1 MSERF
6 SSRRHPAC
14 LPGWLPRF
22 ACAVLL
28 AGGLCLPAAQ
38 AAVISNIAYV
48 NDASNPY
55 LDPNG
60 DPGTLASNGGIPVVI
75 TSIPGASP
83 STLTF
88 YKYSPTGQCGDLR
101 GNTVAASSFPFA
113 GGRYEDAGGTLQ
125 PLPSPEILP
134 LPGSGGSS
142 TVLDVSVPVTV
153 CPATVFHAGEPVFI
167 TLTDLNRNLD
177 PAVAETILITISS
190 WAGGLAKDVDEV
202 LELRETGPNTGI
214 FAAVVQSTTAAVT
227 RGDGRISVGVDGMVR
242 GHYQDVFYPDDTS
255 SAQAL
260 VDPFGVVFDAGSNQP
275 INGALIWV
283 IEPALPGCSAVTAA
297 SADAVL
303 DACGASVFQDD
314 GVTGHP
320 ARMETGL
327 TVPGNPAVPAGGFR
341 FPLMAPG
348 TYRFVV
354 KIPAGYTVPSA
365 LVPVGGSAPGRSIVA
380 GSHLQ
385 DFVVLPGPALN
396 IDIPADPSQD
406 DLLLVKTVST
416 TTASAGD
423 FLQYRL
429 TLTNNSAAPTIC
441 TPADCTTITDV
452 LPRGMR
458 YQSGSL
464 HRDGVKLADPVISAD
479 GRTLTLRI
487 GALAGNDN
495 VVISYVVAVSADAVK
510 GDAVN
515 TARAVGSTGN
525 VNGTLV
531 SNLAQV
537 AVKIEDVLMSGRFT
551 IIGRVFES
559 DCSASFADLK
569 GLANVRIMLEDGT
582 YVVTDKDGQYHIEGV
597 KPGTHVVQMDT
608 ASLPKGAEPVSCL
621 QNTRFAGSAYSQFVD
636 VKGGGLWRAD
646 FHVRVPPPAAPPP
659 EPQKPAIPD
668 GEAGIRLQTLDN
680 VQVSDL
686 TQELEARNYTFK
698 GRFDPS
704 KDVLLPA
711 SVKDLERLLAQLK
724 KSHVQRL
731 EIIGHTD
738 SVALKGEGEK
748 KFGDNYGLSRAR
760 AKTIADYLASR
771 LNLSPEQV
779 VLDGKGPDAPMASND
794 TVAGR
799 AQNRRVDVIAYGG
812 QSSAKVGERSR
823 RLHRLVVDSGL
834 VPAFNL
840 RTMVMLPPDLSY
852 VKGSA
857 TLDGAPLADPE
868 DMGGTLVWRIAA
880 AAPEDVGWDDIADQ
894 TAADAPAAA
903 EAKKDP
909 AAWSRVIT
917 FNTDVVRKLVTTKPA
932 QAREFTFRGSFE
944 PAQAELMAESVT
956 ELDQLLEQLRATGS
970 IDHLEIIG
978 HTDNQQLSVR
988 ARKVFPDNKALSLA
1002 RAQTI
1007 ADSLTAGLGL
1017 TPEQVQVQGQG
1028 PDQPVASNK
1037 LPAGRAQN
1045 RRVEVK
1051 VFARDAAVSRLQ
1063 QLCADGYVSLKAVAM
1078 VDTPAASNIRLPA
1091 VENRLKCTVPA
1102 DKKPASAGPA
1112 PRSASVAAL
1121 APAPAEPLAVE
1132 PAAKPAVV
1140 DTGEILLDDIAA
1152 DDAEPVAAADTAA
1165 SEAAVKAA
1173 VAAAAANRAAADA
1186 AEAAKAA
1193 EAGSNDSGRQS
1204 LALKAAEPKPEAP
1217 AVEPVKTELV
1227 SKADDAGANSA
1238 GGDINWLA
1246 RTTGKTGF
1254 LFPEEGHNPRAP
1266 ALRVVVESELKQ
1278 EVELRVNGAAVSPL
1292 NFDGMRK
1299 DVRHNTNVSM
1309 WRGLPLK
1316 EGPNRI
1322 IARVRNADGSVAEE
1336 LVRVVYYSNTPARAV
1351 LVPEQ
1356 SKLVAD
1362 GLTRPVLAVR
1372 MLDRYGQPVRDGV
1385 SGPLLIHAPHMSWQQ
1400 QEETQKRQLAGLDR
1414 FQPQFVVRGD
1424 EGIALIELAPTTE
1437 SGTAQIDFAFQSDI
1451 DTTRTQELKAW
1462 LEPEAREWVMVG
1474 FAEGTVGYNTLK
1486 DNTQALQDQGTEDG
1500 AYSDGKVSFYA
1511 KGRVL
1516 GKWLLTMAYDTSKQR
1531 DRQSLLSTID
1541 PDEYYTLYGD
1551 GTEQRYD
1558 AASQSKLYLKLER
1571 GQFYALFGDYDTG
1584 LNDTQ
1589 LSRYNRT
1596 LNGFKTEKAGSMVV
1610 FTAYAAET
1618 EQNYARD
1625 EIQGNG
1631 TSGLYR
1637 LTQRNIVLNSE
1648 QIRIETRDRLRS
1660 EIILKTQSLSR
1671 HIDYDI
1677 DYSAGTLFFKQ
1688 PINSRDSSFNPVWIV
1703 AEYETVGTAE
1713 ESLNAGGR
1721 VGLNLLEGRLAM
1733 GITAL
1738 RDEGGNGTAQQSNSN
1753 LAGADFKYRFAA
1765 DAEVRLEMASTAG
1778 EQAGADRSG
1787 GAWLAE
1793 LEHHGSR
1800 YDLLL
1805 YTRDQESE
1813 FGVSQ
1818 QNLSEGGQ
1826 QKTGA
1831 NAVLRLNREWSLLG
1845 ELYQQNN
1852 NNTDSTRQAAATK
1865 LRYENAVG
1873 TASVGVQVVND
1884 STDSGVLA
1892 GQDFNSEQLTLEA
1905 SRWFMKRK
1913 LELSTQADVGESDS
1927 ADYPNRFAL
1936 NAAYALTD
1944 SVRLLAGHELTDGSG
1959 LKTSTSRA
1967 GVQVVP
1973 WKGARVDSTLN
1984 QSQMSEYGPR
1994 TFAQFGLTQSLLI
2007 NQRWGMDFS
2016 VDSSQSVGT
2025 KQATPEINNAVST
2038 SNILG
2043 LGTARVTANTEDYLA
2058 LSAGATYRADIWSW
2072 TNRLETR
2079 NGDTEDRYGITSNFL
2094 RQARDGV
2101 AFATGTQAF
2110 HTASENGST
2119 GNLASLD
2126 LSWAWRPLGTQWSVL
2141 DRLEFKYEDAEST
2154 LASPVFGFDGLS
2166 ASEARSRR
2174 IINNLSL
2181 NRVSREWTTQD
2192 RSGNLFRRYERNQWS
2207 LYYGA
2212 KYALD
2217 TFDGIDYSGYTDMF
2231 AVEVRHDVKTWMDI
2245 GLQASTLNSWSTGTR
2260 SYSFGPQIGM
2270 APVKNGWVTLGW
2282 NVRGFT
2288 DRDFDAARYS
2298 AQGPYLQL
2306 RFKFDQ
2312 NTKLNRDMV
2321 AAYSDSDSSNS
2332 NSGAEPMTTR
2342 AAQP

>member
-1 MSERF
+1 MSDRF

-28 AGGLCLPAAQ
+28 GGGLCLPAAQ
-38 AAVISNIAYV
+38 AGVISNIAYV

-125 PLPSPEILP
+125 PLPSPEVLP
-134 LPGSGGSS
+134 IPGSGGSS
-142 TVLDVSVPVTV
+142 TTLDVSVPVTV
-153 CPATVFHAGEPVFI
+153 CPATAFHAGEPVFI

-190 WAGGLAKDVDEV
+190 WAGGVAKDVDEV

-214 FAAVVQSTTAAVT
+214 FAAVVQSTMAAVT
-227 RGDGRISVGVDGMVR
+227 PGDGRISVGVDGMVR
-242 GHYQDVFYPDDTS
+242 GQYQDAFYPDDTS

-260 VDPFGVVFDAGSNQP
+260 VDPFGVVFDADSNQP

-283 IEPALPGCSAVTAA
+283 IDPALPGCSAVTAA

-303 DACGASVFQDD
+303 DACGAPVFQDD
-314 GVTGHP
+314 GVTVHP
-320 ARMETGL
+320 ARMSTG
-327 TVPGNPAVPAGGFR
+327 TSEPGNPAVPAGGFR
-341 FPLMAPG
+341 FPLMPPG

-365 LVPVGGSAPGRSIVA
+365 LVPVGGAAPGRSVVV

-385 DFVVLPGPALN
+385 EFVVLPGPALN

-429 TLTNNSAAPTIC
+429 TLTNKSAAPTIC

-452 LPRGMR
+452 LPRGLR

-479 GRTLTLRI
+479 GRTLSLRI

-495 VVISYVVAVSADAVK
+495 VTITYVVAVSADAVK
-510 GDAVN
+510 GEAVN
-515 TARAVGSTGN
+515 TARAAGSTGI

-608 ASLPKGAEPVSCL
+608 ASLPKGAEPVSCI

-646 FHVRVPPPAAPPP
+646 FHVRLPPPAAPAP
-659 EPQKPAIPD
+659 EPQKPVIPD

-686 TQELEARNYTFK
+686 TKELEARSYTFK

-738 SVALKGEGEK
+738 SAALKGEGEK

-771 LNLSPEQV
+771 LDLSPEQI
-779 VLDGKGPDAPMASND
+779 VLEGKGPDAPVASND

-823 RLHRLVVDSGL
+823 RQHRVLVDAGR

-840 RTMVMLPPDLSY
+840 RLTVMLPADLSF

-857 TLDGAPLADPE
+857 TIDGVALADPE
-868 DMGGTLVWRIAA
+868 DMDGMLVWRIPAK
-880 AAPEDVGWDDIADQ
+880 AAPEESWDDEAGANTPAPTASAD
-894 TAADAPAAA
+894 PS
-903 EAKKDP
+903 
-909 AAWSRVIT
+909 AWQRVLT
-917 FNTDVVRKLVTTKPA
+917 FNTDVVRKLVTTKPSA
-932 QAREFTFRGSFE
+932 SRNFEFRGSFE
-944 PAQAELMAESVT
+944 PAQAELMPESTV
-956 ELDQLLEQLRATGS
+956 ELDRLLEKLRALGG
-970 IDHLEIIG
+970 IDKLEVSG
-978 HTDNQQLSVR
+978 HTDNQRLSAR
-988 ARKVFPDNKALSLA
+988 ASKHYPDNKALSLA

-1007 ADSLTAGLGL
+1007 ADSLAAGLGL
-1017 TPEQVQVQGQG
+1017 LPEVITVEGYG
-1028 PDQPVASNK
+1028 PDQPVASNRT
-1037 LPAGRAQN
+1037 PSGMARN

-1051 VFARDAAVSRLQ
+1051 VFARDAAESRLQ
-1063 QLCADGYVSLKAVAM
+1063 SLCSDGFVSIKVAATL
-1078 VDTPAASNIRLPA
+1078 DTEAAQNLRLPM
-1091 VENRLKCTVPA
+1091 VENRMACA
-1102 DKKPASAGPA
+1102 DINGKPAPKPA
-1112 PRSASVAAL
+1112 APSELPAA
-1121 APAPAEPLAVE
+1121 APAEKA
-1132 PAAKPAVV
+1132 AVV
-1140 DTGEILLDDIAA
+1140 DAGEILLDDIAA
-1152 DDAEPVAAADTAA
+1152 DDAEPVAVVDTAA

-1186 AEAAKAA
+1186 AEAAALA

-1204 LALKAAEPKPEAP
+1204 LALKAAEPKPEVP
-1217 AVEPVKTELV
+1217 VVEPVKTEGV
-1227 SKADDAGANSA
+1227 SKADDAGASSA

-1299 DVRHNTNVSM
+1299 DMRNNTNVSM

-1322 IARVRNADGSVAEE
+1322 IARVRNEDGSVAEE

-1486 DNTQALQDQGTEDG
+1486 DNTQALQEQGTEDG

-1660 EIILKTQSLSR
+1660 EIIIKTQSLSR

-1688 PINSRDSSFNPVWIV
+1688 PINSRDTSFNPVWIV

-1721 VGLNLLEGRLAM
+1721 VGLNLLEGKLAM

-1765 DAEVRLEMASTAG
+1765 DSEVRLEMASTAG

-1967 GVQVVP
+1967 GLQVVP

-1994 TFAQFGLTQSLLI
+1994 TFAQFGLTQNLLI
-2007 NQRWGMDFS
+2007 NQSWGMDFS
-2016 VDSSQSVGT
+2016 VDSSQSVGA
-2025 KQATPEINNAVST
+2025 KQAAPEINNAVST

-2043 LGTARVTANTEDYLA
+2043 LGTSRVTASTEDYLA

-2079 NGDTEDRYGITSNFL
+2079 NGDTEDRYGLTSNFL

-2110 HTASENGST
+2110 HTVSESGST
-2119 GNLASLD
+2119 GNLVSLD
-2126 LSWAWRPLGTQWSVL
+2126 LSWAWRPLGTQWSIL
-2141 DRLEFKYEDAEST
+2141 DRLEFKYEDAENT
-2154 LASPVFGFDGLS
+2154 LSSPVYGFNSLS

-2174 IINNLSL
+2174 IINNLAL
-2181 NRVSREWTTQD
+2181 NRVSQEWTTQD
-2192 RSGNLFRRYERNQWS
+2192 RTGNLFRRYERNQWS

-2217 TFDGIDYSGYTDMF
+2217 TFDGVDYSGYTDMLAF
-2231 AVEVRHDVKTWMDI
+2231 EVRHDVKTWVDI

-2312 NTKLNRDMV
+2312 NTKLNRDIV
-2321 AAYSDSDSSNS
+2321 
-2332 NSGAEPMTTR
+2332 GANPTMAEEPV
-2342 AAQP
+2342 AQP